1 MSALANVLDLSKLVR
16 AALAI
21 VATLLLAF
29 VLAGSFAIA
38 ALDAALG
45 RLNSARPGGS
55 GGGVAARAVP
65 AEYRAMMERAS
76 AASCGLPWQL
86 LAAIAKVESN
96 FTPTA
101 VGPYLPQL
109 AGTADEHA
117 LGMMQ
122 FLPSTYRLFV
132 PRVDAATGKGRGMD
146 GLWDP
151 ESAIHATAF
160 YLCDSGAAAG
170 DYRSAIF
177 AYNRADWYVDKVLAQ
192 AAAYGLGGGGSGSGG
207 GNGLGPDAVA
217 LAREYLGWPYA
228 WGGSSPTTSFDC
240 SGLVQ
245 WVYGQLGVAL
255 PRTAQAQYDATDRI
269 SEADLRPGDLIFFAQ
284 TYPDPNDW
292 ITHIG
297 IYGGDGLMINAP
309 QEGDVI
315 KEVPVFSGFWGAHYA
330 GAGRVRP

>member
-1 MSALANVLDLSKLVR
+1 MSALAAVLDLSKLVR
-16 AALAI
+16 AALAV

-29 VLAGSFAIA
+29 LLAGAFAVA
-38 ALDAALG
+38 AIDATLSALSPG
-45 RLNSARPGGS
+45 RPGGP
-55 GGGVAARAVP
+55 GGESPATRKIP

-76 AASCGLPWQL
+76 AASCGLPWEI

-101 VGPYLPQL
+101 VGPFLPQF
-109 AGTADEHA
+109 AGTEDEHA

-132 PRVDAATGKGRGMD
+132 PRVDAATGKGLGMD
-146 GLWDP
+146 GIWDP
-151 ESAIHATAF
+151 ESAIAAAAF

-170 DYRSAIF
+170 DLRAAIF

-192 AAAYGLGGGGSGSGG
+192 AAAYGLGGAGG
-207 GNGLGPDAVA
+207 GGGEGLGADAVA
-217 LAREYLGWPYA
+217 LARQYLGWPYA
-228 WGGSSPTTSFDC
+228 WGGASPATSFDC

-245 WVYGQLGVAL
+245 WVFGQLGVAL
-255 PRTAQAQYDATDRI
+255 PRTAQAQYDATERI
-269 SEADLRPGDLIFFAQ
+269 GDDELQPGDLVFFAQ
-284 TYPDPNDW
+284 TYVDPVDW
-292 ITHIG
+292 ITHVG
-297 IYGGDGLMINAP
+297 IYVGDGVMINAP

-315 KEVPVFSGFWGAHYA
+315 KEVPFLSGYWGAHYA